1 MIRMLADRP
10 IRGRYDGEVNSTI
23 MCGVDGSDGGV
34 DAARVAGE
42 LSRRLAVG
50 LLLVHVSEPV
60 ARFRMSPESF
70 AAGLEFEREQA
81 KAALT
86 DGARASGIGDD
97 AELLAETGEPARRL
111 LELAEERG
119 VDLIIV
125 GSRGRGAWMSAIL
138 GSVSG
143 HLAANAPCPVVIVPH
158 PSKSQV
164 VTG

>member
-1 MIRMLADRP
+1 
-10 IRGRYDGEVNSTI
+10 VTSTI
-23 MCGVDGSDGGV
+23 MCGVDGSDCGL
-34 DAARVAGE
+34 DAARVAGG
-42 LSRRLAVG
+42 LSRRLEAG

-60 ARFRMSPESF
+60 PRFRMSPESF
-70 AAGLEFEREQA
+70 VAAREFEREQA
-81 KAALT
+81 RAILAA
-86 DGARASGIGDD
+86 GGQASGIGDD

-111 LELAEERG
+111 LELAEERQ

-158 PSKSQV
+158 EVEAKS
-164 VTG
+164 

>member
-1 MIRMLADRP
+1 
-10 IRGRYDGEVNSTI
+10 
-23 MCGVDGSDGGV
+23 MCGVDGSDGGL

-42 LSRRLAVG
+42 LSRRLAAA

-60 ARFRMSPESF
+60 PRFRMSPESF
-70 AAGLEFEREQA
+70 VAAREFEREQA
-81 KAALT
+81 RAILAA
-86 DGARASGIGDD
+86 GGQASGIGDD

-111 LELAEERG
+111 LALAEERR

-143 HLAANAPCPVVIVPH
+143 HIAANALSPVVIVPH
-158 PSKSQV
+158 KVRAES
-164 VTG
+164 

>member
-1 MIRMLADRP
+1 M
-10 IRGRYDGEVNSTI
+10 I
-23 MCGVDGSDGGV
+23 MCGVDGSDGGLN
-34 DAARVAGE
+34 AARVAGE
-42 LSRRLAVG
+42 LSRRLAAG
-50 LLLVHVSEPV
+50 LLLVHVSESVP
-60 ARFRMSPESF
+60 RFQMSPESF
-70 AAGLEFEREQA
+70 AAAREFEREQA
-81 KAALT
+81 RAVLA

-111 LELAEERG
+111 LELAEKRR

-158 PSKSQV
+158 EVEAES
-164 VTG
+164 

>member
-1 MIRMLADRP
+1 
-10 IRGRYDGEVNSTI
+10 
-23 MCGVDGSDGGV
+23 MCGVDGSVGGLG
-34 DAARVAGE
+34 AARVAGQ
-42 LSRRLAVG
+42 LSRRLAAG

-60 ARFRMSPESF
+60 PGFRMSPESF
-70 AAGLEFEREQA
+70 AAGQEFEREHA
-81 KAALT
+81 NAVLA
-86 DGARASGIGDD
+86 DAARASGIRDD

-111 LELAEERG
+111 LELAEERR

-158 PSKSQV
+158 ETTAES
-164 VTG
+164 